1 LSKVHDSHNIA
12 FACRT
17 WGLRATDLHQGIVYG
32 QATDETTMDPR
43 LRTRFDYDQ
52 VFGTVLNR
60 FVVQAVAGYPLTV
73 YGEGNQTRG
82 MLNIRDTLACVEL
95 ALLHPAKSGEYRV
108 FNQFTESFSIN
119 AMAAMVA
126 DALPGNHQIRHLDD
140 PRVEAQ
146 DHYYN
151 AAHTKL
157 TDLGLVP
164 HRLDGGTI
172 RSLASIAETQSE
184 RIDLHVMEPTVNWRL
199 RESPRRS
206 MTAPTVAVETISGA

>member
-1 LSKVHDSHNIA
+1 VL
-12 FACRT
+12 
-17 WGLRATDLHQGIVYG
+17 
-32 QATDETTMDPR
+32 DPK

-73 YGEGNQTRG
+73 YGKGSQTRG

-95 ALLHPAKSGEYRV
+95 ALLHPADSGEYRV
-108 FNQFTESFSIN
+108 FNQFTQSFSIN

-126 DALPGNHQIRHLDD
+126 DALPGTHEIRHLDD

-157 TDLGLVP
+157 TDLGLIP
-164 HRLDGGTI
+164 HLLDDATI
-172 RSLASIAETQSE
+172 RGLAAIAETHHE
-184 RIDLHVMEPTVNWRL
+184 RIDLDVMEPTVNWRL
-199 RESPRRS
+199 RESPSRTMR
-206 MTAPTVAVETISGA
+206 APTVAVETISSA